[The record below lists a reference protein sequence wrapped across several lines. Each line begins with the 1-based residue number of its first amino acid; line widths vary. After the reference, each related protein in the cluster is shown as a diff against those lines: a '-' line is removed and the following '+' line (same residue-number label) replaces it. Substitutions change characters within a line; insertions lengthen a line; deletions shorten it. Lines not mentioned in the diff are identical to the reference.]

1 MLIDALVVPAV
12 RNLLA
17 MQENQVQSLGW
28 EDPWKTELQPIP
40 VFLPGESHGRRSL
53 VGYSPRGCKMSD
65 MTE

>member
-40 VFLPGESHGRRSL
+40 VFLPGESHRQRNLAGHCP
-53 VGYSPRGCKMSD
+53 GGHKESD
-65 MTE
+65 TAR